1 MTSSQ
6 QLFFIIITVITTNQ
20 TYQDPDS
27 NKLKEKNPH
36 IVLTRRLKSLNTDL
50 ILNNKDYY
58 YLGGMVI
65 TYEYK
70 IVLIF

>member
-6 QLFFIIITVITTNQ
+6 QLFSSSSQWLPTNQ

-36 IVLTRRLKSLNTDL
+36 IVLTRQLESLNTDL
-50 ILNNKDYY
+50 IFNNEDYY

-65 TYEYK
+65 IYEYK
-70 IVLIF
+70 IILIF